1 MVLRRRRHP
10 EQRGS
15 VAVEFALI
23 TPVLVLFFVGIIE
36 LGLLM
41 KDNVSMASAVRAGA
55 RTAAASADAGPGT
68 CEASGPNP
76 PPCTPARAPM
86 LAQAAADQIQ
96 KVGVAMPTDDID
108 WLRIYRA
115 GPNGFPVGGNSVNH
129 CATDCVTYVWDR
141 GLNKFRYQSGAWDS
155 KSINACV
162 NHVDR
167 MTVGV
172 AMQVSHRWIMG
183 FSDTPKVLHER
194 TIMQFEP
201 LEADR
206 CMPNTHG

>member
-1 MVLRRRRHP
+1 MALRRRHGN
-10 EQRGS
+10 QRGS

-23 TPVLVLFFVGIIE
+23 APILVLFFVGIIE
-36 LGLLM
+36 LGLLL

-68 CEASGPNP
+68 CAVVATNP
-76 PPCTPARAPM
+76 PPCTPAKAPM

-96 KVGVAMPTDDID
+96 KVGVALPRGDID
-108 WLRIYRA
+108 WVRIYRA
-115 GPNGFPVGGNSVNH
+115 NSAGFPIGATSVNT
-129 CATDCVTYVWDR
+129 CGTDCVTYVWDKDL
-141 GLNKFRYQSGAWDS
+141 GKFRYASGAWDS
-155 KSINACV
+155 KSVNACI
-162 NHVDR
+162 NHANR
-167 MTVGV
+167 MTVGI
-172 AMQVSHRWIMG
+172 AMQVSHKWLMG
-183 FSDTPKVLHER
+183 FSDTPKVMQEN